1 VIKKIQMNAETKMK
15 KSIHAL
21 EDELLKLRAGRAS
34 TSLLEGILVSYYG
47 NTTPITQVASLGIE
61 GPLMLTVKPW
71 EKQMVIEIDK
81 AIRNSGLGLN
91 PAVSGDTIR
100 VPLPP
105 LSEERRRELIKRVKS
120 EGEDSKV
127 AVRNIRRDA
136 NQEYKDLL
144 KNKEITQDDEKQGM
158 DGVQKL
164 TDNYIAQI
172 DKILAAK
179 EADLLNF

>member
-1 VIKKIQMNAETKMK
+1 MNAETKMK

-105 LSEERRRELIKRVKS
+105 LSEERRRELIKRVKA
-120 EGEDSKV
+120 EGEESKV